1 MVKKEE
7 VVRRIEQLRNLMKQN
22 CIDVY
27 YIPTDDF
34 HGSEFVSEYFKSRE
48 YMSGFTGSAGILI
61 ITLEHAG
68 LFTDGRY
75 FLQAEKELEGTGIE
89 LFKAGMPG
97 VLSINEFLLAHLESG
112 MCLGFD
118 GRCVNAQTAIRM
130 KRFLEMRGKKI
141 NLRGDVDLVSYIW
154 NDRPELPDEPA
165 YILDLKYAGESAEHK
180 LERVRAFMKSRQ
192 AHTFLLTSLDD
203 IAWLLNIRGNDVKCN
218 PVCLAYM
225 IITEEN
231 AYFYCGTG
239 CRNDR
244 KIENIYDYLSERG
257 ITVKAYFDIYED
269 IKHMAECRKS
279 GCVIADLDKVNYRLF
294 YEISDCKI
302 LNVINP
308 TTEFKAVKND
318 TEIENERQA
327 HIKDA
332 VAYIKFLFWFKKCLE
347 DNKHSNLTEISLA
360 ERLLEERKKMAGFVS
375 ESFEPIVAYG
385 AHGAIVHYSPNESS
399 NAEIGRKSFVL
410 IDTGGHYMEGT
421 TDITRTISC
430 GELTEEEKYHYTLV
444 LKGNLALGNA
454 VFLSGTT
461 GANLDI
467 LARRPLWEQGLD
479 YNHGT
484 GHGVGYL
491 LNVHEGPNSIR
502 YRIGSGKTASAVM
515 KPGMITSNEPGLY
528 ITGEH
533 GIRLENMLVC
543 VKQDRNEFGEFLK
556 FETLTLVPFER
567 DAIIRDMLE
576 DREME
581 LLNDYHR
588 RVYETISP
596 YLNEAEDRFLKEI
609 TRELN

>member
-1 MVKKEE
+1 MKEDIVK
-7 VVRRIEQLRNLMKQN
+7 RMEQFRKLMHQN
-22 CIDVY
+22 GIDVY

-61 ITLEHAG
+61 ITREKAG

-75 FLQAEKELEGTGIE
+75 FLQAEKELDGTGIE
-89 LFKAGMPG
+89 LFKTGMPG
-97 VLSINEFLLAHLESG
+97 VLSINEFLLTHLESG

-118 GRCVNAQTAIRM
+118 GRCVNARTAIRM
-130 KRFLEMRGKKI
+130 KRFFEMEGKKI
-141 NLRGDVDLVSYIW
+141 NLRGDVDLVSFIW
-154 NDRPELPDEPA
+154 ENRPELPDEPA
-165 YILDLKYAGESAEHK
+165 CILDLKYAGESTESK
-180 LERVRAFMKSRQ
+180 LKRVRKFMKSRN
-192 AHTFLLTSLDD
+192 AHTFVLTTLDD

-225 IITEEN
+225 IITEEK

-239 CRNDR
+239 MRND
-244 KIENIYDYLSERG
+244 KKLSSIYDYLDTNG
-257 ITVKAYFDIYED
+257 ITVKEYFSIYED
-269 IKHMAECRKS
+269 IKRIAECKKS

-294 YEISDCKI
+294 YEISDCMI
-302 LNVINP
+302 MNVINP

-332 VAYIKFLFWFKKCLE
+332 VAYIKFLYWFKKRLKE
-347 DNKHSNLTEISLA
+347 NKTDNLTELSLA
-360 ERLLEERKKMAGFVS
+360 ERLLEERKKMDGFVS

-385 AHGAIVHYSPNESS
+385 PHGAIVHYTPDKYS
-399 NAEIGRKSFVL
+399 NAVIDKQSFVL
-410 IDTGGHYMEGT
+410 IDTGGHYLEGT

-454 VFLSGTT
+454 VFLSGTR

-467 LARRPLWEQGLD
+467 LARRPLWEHGLD

-491 LNVHEGPNSIR
+491 LNVHEGPNNIR
-502 YRIGSGKTASAVM
+502 YKIGSGKNISAEI

-528 ITGEH
+528 ITNRH
-533 GIRLENMLVC
+533 GIRLENMIVC
-543 VKQDRNEFGEFLK
+543 VEQNKNEFGEFLK
-556 FETLTLVPFER
+556 FETLTLVPFEL
-567 DAIIRDMLE
+567 DAINREMLE
-576 DREME
+576 DREIQ
-581 LLNDYHR
+581 LLNEYHIK
-588 RVYETISP
+588 VYKTISP
-596 YLNEAEDRFLKEI
+596 YLNIEEKKFLKEI
-609 TRELN
+609 TQKL